1 MTHVFFFRGNVA
13 NGLEIKGHQDGVKGQ
28 DIYCAGISAIAS
40 TLINGIMA
48 EELMDK
54 PNVRVEDGFVLVT
67 CMRTPRT
74 DAMFDMAEAGLR
86 AMAAKW
92 PDRVT
97 IEVK

>member
-1 MTHVFFFRGNVA
+1 MTRVRFDRKDIV
-13 NGLEIKGHQDGVKGQ
+13 NGLMIQGHQDGEKGK

-48 EELMDK
+48 EDLMDK
-54 PNVRVEDGFVLVT
+54 PNVRVKDGFALVT

-97 IEVK
+97 IEK